1 MNTDPVRLLDGGEL
15 TRDERRALDAD
26 HASASPVGAKRAIWA
41 ALSLKLAAPATAAA
55 AALSSGAPATASA
68 ASTVATASSL
78 TAVALV
84 KSATLGV
91 ALGAAVGTGLYF
103 GAPSEAPRPAP
114 AVVGSR
120 GVGNLGATSVRVP
133 FHAAA
138 HPSSAPPA
146 AAASD
151 SAPPVPVT
159 TPPVPVTTP
168 PVERPTPHVEASAPA
183 PAPTPPLVEG
193 ESRRVARA
201 HALLRSGD
209 AGAALTLL
217 DALARDEPNGLL
229 VQEREA
235 LLVETLAA
243 LGRRDSARAHADAFL
258 ARYPRSPHT
267 AAVRRAVGYA
277 P

>member
-1 MNTDPVRLLDGGEL
+1 MNSDPVRLLDGGEL
-15 TRDERRALDAD
+15 TPDERRALDAD

-55 AALSSGAPATASA
+55 AALSSGAPAAASA
-68 ASTVATASSL
+68 GSAVATASSL

-84 KSATLGV
+84 KSAALGV
-91 ALGAAVGTGLYF
+91 ALGAAVGTGVYF
-103 GAPSEAPRPAP
+103 GARSEAPRPAP

-120 GVGNLGATSVRVP
+120 GAGNLGATSVRVP

-138 HPSSAPPA
+138 HPGSAPPA

-159 TPPVPVTTP
+159 TPPVG
-168 PVERPTPHVEASAPA
+168 RPTPHVEASAPA
-183 PAPTPPLVEG
+183 PAPTPLVES

-267 AAVRRAVGYA
+267 AAVRRAAGYA